1 MLKTRRFQLLLAQ
14 RDAKYGRVPARQFYF
29 WDRSM
34 VGDYIFAL
42 WNHLLGSIS
51 REEMDVYEDGTMT
64 GAWGGGGECL
74 HGC

>member
-1 MLKTRRFQLLLAQ
+1 MLKTRRFQLALAQ
-14 RDAKYGRVPARQFYF
+14 HDSKHGRIPPKQFYF

-51 REEMDVYEDGTMT
+51 REEMDVYENGPIPVPLSL
-64 GAWGGGGECL
+64 G
-74 HGC
+74 